1 MGKCPGERQEEKRSC
16 SETKGER
23 KKRKNSLG
31 DEGRLGKI
39 SLKEKDKIE
48 RTNKKKNKSSFH
60 DFDVAALGVS
70 KRNALER
77 KISDKGEYVER
88 TENF

>member
-1 MGKCPGERQEEKRSC
+1 MKSRGK
-16 SETKGER
+16 ER
-23 KKRKNSLG
+23 KERIFFG
-31 DEGRLGKI
+31 WGRLGKI
-39 SLKEKDKIE
+39 ILKEKDKIE
-48 RTNKKKNKSSFH
+48 RTNKKKNRSSFH

-77 KISDKGEYVER
+77 KTCNKGEYVER